1 MVIAAFLN
9 THLLEP
15 RKQRLRAEGFNEG
28 YALGYSEGYALGYSK
43 GLGGVRAA
51 TLAEVRSLLQ
61 EQGFNLNEIALPDAG
76 DTDPPIRNAPEC
88 NSNGRKHYA

>member
-28 YALGYSEGYALGYSK
+28 QAQG
-43 GLGGVRAA
+43 RAA

-61 EQGFNLNEIALPDAG
+61 EQGFNLDEIALPHAG
-76 DTDPPIRNAPEC
+76 DTEFENAERC
-88 NSNGRKHYA
+88 